1 MILILIR
8 CCLRMLPKVIL
19 SLKHLTWIPY
29 LILQIPILFLLC
41 CHSRELSLFFF
52 FPNLTSSPVSNLV
65 FNPHYM
71 TQKYLCWHLA
81 CYIFDGR
88 VSEILSGN
96 NNPHKMIV
104 FKNNKGEKT
113 KIIHLRDV
121 ELCLIYFTWTI
132 LEKKGSFQ
140 K

>member
-8 CCLRMLPKVIL
+8 CCLRMLPKVIH

-29 LILQIPILFLLC
+29 LILQIPMPFLLS
-41 CHSRELSLFFF
+41 CHSTELSLFFF
-52 FPNLTSSPVSNLV
+52 FPKLTSSPVSNLV

-81 CYIFDGR
+81 FYIFDGR

-96 NNPHKMIV
+96 NNPHKMII
-104 FKNNKGEKT
+104 FKNRIKEEK
-113 KIIHLRDV
+113 
-121 ELCLIYFTWTI
+121 
-132 LEKKGSFQ
+132 Q
-140 K
+140 KQFISEM